1 MKFSTLLNEG
11 KKENL
16 ISKYGDEPIYK
27 DSDFISKIVDSDPS
41 STKKYSEWTIKQV
54 IEFMKINDGAS
65 LPDVITQITDLIK
78 TFNLVSQSIT
88 DEDVEFAKKLHS
100 GIDADKIK
108 RGPKDIYKYGAYWE
122 LQTVLSA
129 IDKRKKNKEL
139 EVEAKKD
146 VDKLYEDSRFLIVQ
160 PY

>member
-100 GIDADKIK
+100 GIDDTYIK
-108 RGPKDIYKYGAYWE
+108 GGPRDINRYKVYWE
-122 LQTVLSA
+122 LQTLLSA
-129 IDKRKKNKEL
+129 IYKRIKNNEL
-139 EVEAKKD
+139 ELEDKKFFD
-146 VDKLYEDSRFLIVQ
+146 IL
-160 PY
+160 